1 MESLPVKVLP
11 YLLGSRYCEVDRLCD
26 MAWKIFDQTPRGWG
40 RVQAVCDWVHDHVRF
55 GYEYARSTKSAYEVY
70 TEGTGVCR
78 DFAPAGNYLV
88 SLFEHPGSIC
98 CWLSW

>member
-11 YLLGSRYCEVDRLCD
+11 YLLSSRYCEVDRLCD

-70 TEGTGVCR
+70 QALRAKVRSQKSEVRNR
-78 DFAPAGNYLV
+78 DIRFSPKMV
-88 SLFEHPGSIC
+88 
-98 CWLSW
+98 